1 MGMVAFFMNV
11 FDQIASA
18 FSEHVI
24 APLRGVGVADVID
37 ILLVAYIFYVIYM
50 QFRERRSWNMLI
62 GLGLLT
68 ALYFIADLTQLRA
81 VHTFL
86 DVFYRVGAMLLIVVF
101 QGDLCDIL
109 DHLGAK
115 TRSLR
120 DITKRRPHDI
130 ANVTAT
136 IAVLSDSAV
145 DLSRDRT
152 GALIVVERSS
162 KLGEYIKNGV
172 EINGELSVELIGN
185 LFFNHSPLHDGAVI
199 IRDGKVAAAGCI
211 LPSSKS
217 TSLPKE
223 LGTRHRAA
231 VGISE
236 QSDAVVI
243 VVSEETGG
251 ISIANNGVLK
261 RGYTSGTLRDDLFLL
276 LTGDVR
282 KNEKVKEKKE
292 KKDKKDTKAAK

>member
-1 MGMVAFFMNV
+1 MNL
-11 FDQIASA
+11 FDQIACA
-18 FSEHVI
+18 FSDYVI
-24 APLRGVGVADVID
+24 APLRGIGIVDVID
-37 ILLVAYIFYVIYM
+37 ICLVAYIFYVIYM
-50 QFRERRSWNMLI
+50 QFRERRSWNML
-62 GLGLLT
+62 LGVGILT
-68 ALYFIADLTQLRA
+68 ALYFVAQATHLLA
-81 VHTFL
+81 LHTFL
-86 DVFYRVGAMLLIVVF
+86 DVFYQVGAMLLLVVF
-101 QGDLCDIL
+101 QSDLCDIL
-109 DHLGAK
+109 DRLGAK
-115 TRSLR
+115 TRHLR

-136 IAVLSDSAV
+136 IGVLSDSAV
-145 DLSRDRT
+145 DLSRERT

-185 LFFNHSPLHDGAVI
+185 LFYNHSPLHDGAVI

-276 LTGDVR
+276 LTGDIR
-282 KNEKVKEKKE
+282 KNEKEK
-292 KKDKKDTKAAK
+292 A

>member
-1 MGMVAFFMNV
+1 MGMVTFLMKW
-11 FDQIASA
+11 FDALSTL

-24 APLRGVGVADVID
+24 EPLRTIGVIDMID
-37 ILLVAYIFYVIYM
+37 ILIVAYIFYVCYM
-50 QFRERRSWNMLI
+50 QIRERRAGNMLV
-62 GLGLLT
+62 GLGLLCV
-68 ALYFIADLTQLRA
+68 LYFAAELAQMHA
-81 VHTFL
+81 VHTFFDFFYQIGAIVILIIFQSDFAELL
-86 DVFYRVGAMLLIVVF
+86 DK
-101 QGDLCDIL
+101 
-109 DHLGAK
+109 LGAK
-115 TRSLR
+115 MKKISSIAKRSQ
-120 DITKRRPHDI
+120 HDI

-136 IAVLSDSAV
+136 IAYLSDSAV
-145 DLSRDRT
+145 ELSRNRT

-162 KLGEYIKNGV
+162 KLGEYINTGV
-172 EINGELSVELIGN
+172 SIDGAISVELMCN
-185 LFFNHSPLHDGAVI
+185 LFYNHSPLHDGAVI

-211 LPSSKS
+211 LPSSKN
-217 TSLPKE
+217 TALPKE

-276 LTGDVR
+276 LAGETR
-282 KNEKVKEKKE
+282 KEEKEPKEP
-292 KKDKKDTKAAK
+292 KDKSRKAKNGGN

>member
-1 MGMVAFFMNV
+1 MKWFEI
-11 FDQIASA
+11 IANA
-18 FSEHVI
+18 FSEYFVTPFMSI
-24 APLRGVGVADVID
+24 GVFDVID
-37 ILLVAYIFYVIYM
+37 ILLISYIFYVIYM
-50 QFRERRSWNMLI
+50 QAKERRAGNMLI

-68 ALYFIADLTQLRA
+68 VLYFAAELASLRA
-81 VHTFL
+81 VHTFFDL
-86 DVFYRVGAMLLIVVF
+86 FYQVGAVLILIVF
-101 QGDLCDIL
+101 QNDICELL
-109 DHLGAK
+109 DKLGAK
-115 TRSLR
+115 TQRLR
-120 DITKRRPHDI
+120 NIAKRRPHDI
-130 ANVTAT
+130 ASVTAT
-136 IAVLSDSAV
+136 IAALSDCAC
-145 DLSRDRT
+145 DLSRERT

-172 EINGELSVELIGN
+172 QINGELSVELMAN
-185 LFFNHSPLHDGAVI
+185 LFYNHSPLHDGAVI
-199 IRDGKVAAAGCI
+199 VRDGKIAAAGCI

-217 TSLPKE
+217 TSLPKD

-276 LTGDVR
+276 LAGEVR
-282 KNEKVKEKKE
+282 KD
-292 KKDKKDTKAAK
+292 DKKANK

>member
-1 MGMVAFFMNV
+1 MNW
-11 FDQIASA
+11 FDTIANA
-18 FSEHVI
+18 FSEYVVKPFTGI
-24 APLRGVGVADVID
+24 GVTDVID
-37 ILLVAYIFYVIYM
+37 ILLISYIFYVIYM
-50 QFRERRSWNMLI
+50 QVKERRAGNMLI

-68 ALYFIADLTQLRA
+68 VLYFVAELAELRA
-81 VHTFL
+81 VHTFFDL
-86 DVFYRVGAMLLIVVF
+86 FYQVGAIIILIVF
-101 QGDLCDIL
+101 QSDLCELL
-109 DHLGAK
+109 DKLGAK
-115 TRSLR
+115 TQRLR
-120 DITKRRPHDI
+120 NIAKRRPHDI
-130 ANVTAT
+130 ATVTAT
-136 IAVLSDSAV
+136 IAALSDCAC
-145 DLSRDRT
+145 DLSRERT

-172 EINGELSVELIGN
+172 QINGELSVELMGN
-185 LFFNHSPLHDGAVI
+185 LFYNHSPLHDGAVI
-199 IRDGKVAAAGCI
+199 IRDGKIAAAGCI

-276 LTGDVR
+276 LAGETR
-282 KNEKVKEKKE
+282 KE
-292 KKDKKDTKAAK
+292 DKKNSK

>member
-1 MGMVAFFMNV
+1 MNW
-11 FDQIASA
+11 FDTLATA

-24 APLRGVGVADVID
+24 APLRAISVIDVID
-37 ILLVAYIFYVIYM
+37 ILIIAYIFYVIYM
-50 QFRERRSWNMLI
+50 QFRERRAGNMLV
-62 GLGLLT
+62 GLVILT
-68 ALYFIADLTQLRA
+68 ALYFVSRAAQLNA

-86 DVFYRVGAMLLIVVF
+86 DSFYQVGAVVILIVF
-101 QGDLCDIL
+101 QNDLCDLL
-109 DHLGAK
+109 DRLGAK
-115 TRSLR
+115 TQRLR
-120 DITKRRPHDI
+120 NIAKRRPHDI

-136 IAVLSDSAV
+136 IALLSDSAV
-145 DLSRDRT
+145 ELSHERT

-172 EINGELSVELIGN
+172 MIDGELSVELICN
-185 LFFNHSPLHDGAVI
+185 LFYNHSPLHDGAVI
-199 IRDGKVAAAGCI
+199 IREGKIAAAGCI
-211 LPSSKS
+211 LPSSKN
-217 TSLPKE
+217 TALPKE

-276 LTGDVR
+276 LAGETR
-282 KNEKVKEKKE
+282 KEEKEK
-292 KKDKKDTKAAK
+292 TRAK

>member
-1 MGMVAFFMNV
+1 MNWFQSLMNSFV
-11 FDQIASA
+11 DQATDLIRSIT
-18 FSEHVI
+18 V
-24 APLRGVGVADVID
+24 VDVID
-37 ILLVAYIFYVIYM
+37 ILLIAYIFYVIYM
-50 QFRERRSWNMLI
+50 QFRERRAGNMLI

-68 ALYFIADLTQLRA
+68 GLYFVSQFTGLRA
-81 VHTFL
+81 VHTFF
-86 DVFYRVGAMLLIVVF
+86 DVFYQVGAVVVLIVFQNDLCDLLDRVGA
-101 QGDLCDIL
+101 
-109 DHLGAK
+109 K
-115 TRSLR
+115 TLR
-120 DITKRRPHDI
+120 LRNIAKRRPHEI

-145 DLSRDRT
+145 EMSRERT

-172 EINGELSVELIGN
+172 QIDGALSVELLCN
-185 LFFNHSPLHDGAVI
+185 LFYNHSPLHDGAVI

-211 LPSSKS
+211 LPSSKN
-217 TSLPKE
+217 TALPKE

-276 LTGDVR
+276 LAGESR
-282 KNEKVKEKKE
+282 KD
-292 KKDKKDTKAAK
+292 DKNRGK

>member
-1 MGMVAFFMNV
+1 MKWFEVLIHAFP
-11 FDQIASA
+11 DT
-18 FSEHVI
+18 
-24 APLRGVGVADVID
+24 VADLFHSITVVDIID
-37 ILLVAYIFYVIYM
+37 ILIVAYIFYVIYM
-50 QFRERRSWNMLI
+50 QFRERRAGNMLV
-62 GLGLLT
+62 GLGILS
-68 ALYFIADLTQLRA
+68 ALYFVARLVGMTA
-81 VHTFL
+81 VHTFF
-86 DVFYRVGAMLLIVVF
+86 DMFYQVGAVVILVVF
-101 QGDLCDIL
+101 QNDLCDLL
-109 DHLGAK
+109 DRLGAK
-115 TRSLR
+115 TQRLR
-120 DITKRRPHDI
+120 NIAKRRPHDI

-145 DLSRDRT
+145 DMSRERT

-172 EINGELSVELIGN
+172 QIDGALSVELICN
-185 LFFNHSPLHDGAVI
+185 LFYNHSPLHDGAVI

-211 LPSSKS
+211 LPSSKN
-217 TSLPKE
+217 TALPKE

-276 LTGDVR
+276 LAGESR
-282 KNEKVKEKKE
+282 KDEKRSK
-292 KKDKKDTKAAK
+292 

>member
-1 MGMVAFFMNV
+1 MGVEAFLMNWFETLV
-11 FDQIASA
+11 EIFPQAVKSLIESITLVDI
-18 FSEHVI
+18 
-24 APLRGVGVADVID
+24 ID
-37 ILLVAYIFYVIYM
+37 ILIVAYIFYIIYM
-50 QFRERRSWNMLI
+50 QFRERRAGNMLV

-68 ALYFIADLTQLRA
+68 ALYFVAQLTGLRA
-81 VHTFL
+81 VHRFF
-86 DVFYRVGAMLLIVVF
+86 DIFYQVGAVVILVVF
-101 QGDLCDIL
+101 QNELCDLL
-109 DHLGAK
+109 DRIGAK
-115 TRSLR
+115 TIRLR
-120 DITKRRPHDI
+120 HIAKRRPHDI

-145 DLSRDRT
+145 DMSRERT

-172 EINGELSVELIGN
+172 QIDGVLSVELICN
-185 LFFNHSPLHDGAVI
+185 LFYNHSPLHDGAVI
-199 IRDGKVAAAGCI
+199 IRDGKVAVAGCI
-211 LPSSKS
+211 LPSSKN

-276 LTGDVR
+276 LAGETR
-282 KNEKVKEKKE
+282 KDEKPHGK
-292 KKDKKDTKAAK
+292 

>member
-1 MGMVAFFMNV
+1 MNWFETLTVAFS
-11 FDQIASA
+11 D
-18 FSEHVI
+18 HVV
-24 APLRGVGVADVID
+24 APLRAITLVDVID
-37 ILLVAYIFYVIYM
+37 ILIIAYIFYVIYM
-50 QFRERRSWNMLI
+50 QFRERRAGNMLI
-62 GLGLLT
+62 GLGFLT
-68 ALYFIADLTQLRA
+68 VLYFVSEWVGLQS
-81 VHTFL
+81 VHTFFDMFYQVGAVVLLIVFQNDICDFL
-86 DVFYRVGAMLLIVVF
+86 DRVGA
-101 QGDLCDIL
+101 
-109 DHLGAK
+109 K
-115 TRSLR
+115 TIRLR
-120 DITKRRPHDI
+120 NIAKRRPHDI
-130 ANVTAT
+130 ATVTAT

-145 DLSRDRT
+145 DMSRERT

-172 EINGELSVELIGN
+172 QIDGALSVELICN
-185 LFFNHSPLHDGAVI
+185 LFYNHSPLHDGAVI

-211 LPSSKS
+211 LPSSKN

-276 LTGDVR
+276 LAGETRIDD
-282 KNEKVKEKKE
+282 KNRSK
-292 KKDKKDTKAAK
+292 